1 MAIDKIKAIF
11 EQHSTINEYKKGDVI
26 YSPGEEAKFLFCIK
40 EGSVKVGC
48 YNEKGKEIT
57 KFVFYKN
64 ELFGEQVIAGLKKR
78 RDYAFAIEKTVIQKI
93 DSTAIN
99 DFIIS
104 DLEMSKYFLTLFGK
118 RNIALD
124 ERLESIVFKDS
135 KTRILDYLIK
145 TIDEQ
150 GKKVGYEVVVRNFM
164 THQEIANLT
173 STSRQTV
180 TTVLNILKNQN
191 IITFDRHRLLVR
203 DVEKLKEGIC

>member
-1 MAIDKIKAIF
+1 M
-11 EQHSTINEYKKGDVI
+11 HSEMHTYKKGEKI
-26 YSPGEEAKFLFCIK
+26 YSPGDDVNELFCIK

-48 YNEKGKEIT
+48 YNEKGRYIT
-57 KFVFYKN
+57 RFIFFKD
-64 ELFGEQVIAGLKKR
+64 ELFGEQGIVGLKRR
-78 RDYAFAIEKTVIQKI
+78 RDYAYAIETALIQKI
-93 DSTAIN
+93 DIPSILSKIES
-99 DFIIS
+99 DKDVSFYFIQ
-104 DLEMSKYFLTLFGK
+104 LLGK

-145 TIDEQ
+145 TIEKN
-150 GKKVGYEVVVRNFM
+150 GKKVGFEIVVRNFM

-180 TTVLNILKNQN
+180 TTVLNILKNQK

-203 DVEKLKEGIC
+203 DWPKLKEGIC